1 MFSFS
6 VRSMLRACALS
17 LTAFALLT
25 AQTGF
30 ASGGDPAPRMSGN
43 IYEPV
48 QTPPTS
54 QPPQTPA
61 QRDATRPPNTGQPQT
76 VPQTARPNPSDPTA
90 PPVSGRPA
98 PQSPPGT
105 ENVPRTTAP
114 QTVAPELPATTTTT
128 TGQTEENATET
139 TTVEEPLFPSA
150 QPRPVPPLPSLAR
163 VGVTTG
169 ETRPLSLNDA
179 IRRALEN
186 NNDIEF
192 ARNDVRLA
200 ESVLR
205 SLEGQ
210 YDAVFQFTPQY
221 NKAIVPQ
228 PTTLG
233 GANETGTVSRSEFSF
248 DNAIV
253 RRVNTGGGNYQFF
266 FNNSRVTSSSSNELF
281 RPSYGSSLG
290 LSYTQPLWRDRSI
303 DNARRGIRIQRK
315 RLEQSDADFRRRT
328 VEVIAQVQRAYWDLV
343 FALRDE
349 QNQIANVNLARENFR
364 RTEASVA
371 AGATAPLERAEIQTE
386 LSNRES
392 ALLLASQNVTV
403 AENFLKSLILRDP
416 LAPEWSVAI
425 TPTDQPAFDTK
436 PVNLTDALTEAR
448 ANRPELRRLRLE
460 QDVNNIDL
468 QFFRNQTKPRI
479 DLRTTFSTTGLA
491 GTPTV
496 TLPTGGTTAQI
507 PLIAG
512 DPTTDASAFLLQQIN
527 TLRRLQPSLGTDA
540 DVPTIPLQ
548 SIGVAS
554 NFIGGYGRNLRNLF
568 SLDTRNIV
576 VGVTIEMP
584 LRNRTAKA
592 NLATALIQRDQLAA
606 TTRGQDQVVEVE
618 VRNAVQAVETARR
631 RVLAARTARENAE
644 LQLAGE
650 RRLYQVGRTT
660 TFLLFQRE
668 NQLVNARNLELRAE
682 TDYNKALA
690 EFQRATSTTLRANNI
705 IIETPVAP

>member
-17 LTAFALLT
+17 LTTSALVT
-25 AQTGF
+25 AQTGL
-30 ASGGDPAPRMSGN
+30 AANSQPTPALRGN
-43 IYEPV
+43 IYRAT

-76 VPQTARPNPSDPTA
+76 VPPTARPNPSDPTA

-105 ENVPRTTAP
+105 ENVPRTTDP
-114 QTVAPELPATTTTT
+114 QSVTPELPATTTTT
-128 TGQTEENATET
+128 VTGQTEQQNATET
-139 TTVEEPLFPSA
+139 ETVTEPLFPSGQA
-150 QPRPVPPLPSLAR
+150 RPVPPLPSLVR

-221 NKAIVPQ
+221 SKSISPQ

-290 LSYTQPLWRDRSI
+290 LTFTQPLWRDRSI
-303 DNARRGIRIQRK
+303 DNNRRQIRIQRK

-328 VEVIAQVQRAYWDLV
+328 IDVITQVQRSYWDLV

-403 AENFLKSLILRDP
+403 AENTLKYLILRDP
-416 LAPEWSVAI
+416 LAPDWSVAI
-425 TPTDQPAFDTK
+425 MPVDQPSFDNK
-436 PVNLTDALTEAR
+436 PVNLTDALAEAR

-468 QFFRNQTKPRI
+468 QFFRNQTKPRV

-491 GTPTV
+491 GTPSV
-496 TLPTGGTTAQI
+496 TLPTGGTAQI

-512 DPTTDASAFLLQQIN
+512 DASTDASAFLLQQIN
-527 TLRRLQPSLGTDA
+527 ILRQQHPSLGGDA
-540 DVPTIPLQ
+540 VVPTVPLQ
-548 SIGVAS
+548 NIGVAS
-554 NFIGGYGRNLRNLF
+554 NFIGGYGRNLR
-568 SLDTRNIV
+568 
-576 VGVTIEMP
+576 
-584 LRNRTAKA
+584 
-592 NLATALIQRDQLAA
+592 
-606 TTRGQDQVVEVE
+606 
-618 VRNAVQAVETARR
+618 
-631 RVLAARTARENAE
+631 
-644 LQLAGE
+644 
-650 RRLYQVGRTT
+650 
-660 TFLLFQRE
+660 
-668 NQLVNARNLELRAE
+668 
-682 TDYNKALA
+682 
-690 EFQRATSTTLRANNI
+690 
-705 IIETPVAP
+705 